1 MEFEKKKKIF
11 IITILIVGILM
22 YLIYVNFYKKTY
34 DEINLNDAILDES
47 SNIEEESYDNNIVEK
62 NIIEK
67 SNSLEN
73 EDIIKGEIIVHIIG
87 EVKKEGI
94 VSLKEGDRVIDAIR
108 KAGGETKNAD
118 LSQVNLAY
126 ILSDG
131 QKIYIPAKNEKI
143 DNFVIS
149 SNEAEIIDNKG
160 NKNSESSNMSSK
172 ININTATESQLD
184 TLPGIGPSTATKI
197 IEYRNTNGKFKKIED
212 IKEVRGIGEAK
223 YEDLKKYITI

>member
-11 IITILIVGILM
+11 ICIAIIVIVA
-22 YLIYVNFYKKTY
+22 LIYIVYTNFYKSTFE
-34 DEINLNDAILDES
+34 EIDLNDAILDEG
-47 SNIEEESYDNNIVEK
+47 SNIEENLDNSIVKEKENGDVIDNEDVEK
-62 NIIEK
+62 
-67 SNSLEN
+67 
-73 EDIIKGEIIVHIIG
+73 DEIIIHIIG

-94 VSLKEGDRVIDAIR
+94 VSLKEGDRVIDAIK

-131 QKIYIPAKNEKI
+131 QKIYIPSKNEKI
-143 DNFVIS
+143 DTFVIS
-149 SNEAEIIDNKG
+149 SNESDIG
-160 NKNSESSNMSSK
+160 ESGENNNGGSSDIK

-212 IKEVRGIGEAK
+212 IKEVKGIGEAK
-223 YEDLKKYITI
+223 YEDLKNYITI

>member
-11 IITILIVGILM
+11 ICIAIIVIVA
-22 YLIYVNFYKKTY
+22 LIYIVYTNFYKNTFE
-34 DEINLNDAILDES
+34 EIDLNDAILDEG
-47 SNIEEESYDNNIVEK
+47 SNIEENLDNSIVKEKENGDVIDNEDVEK
-62 NIIEK
+62 
-67 SNSLEN
+67 
-73 EDIIKGEIIVHIIG
+73 DEIIIHIIG

-94 VSLKEGDRVIDAIR
+94 VSLKEGDRVIDAIK

-223 YEDLKKYITI
+223 YEDLKNYITI

>member
-94 VSLKEGDRVIDAIR
+94 VSLKEGDRVIDAIK

-131 QKIYIPAKNEKI
+131 QKIYIPSKNEKI
-143 DNFVIS
+143 DTFVIS
-149 SNEAEIIDNKG
+149 SNEPDIEESKE
-160 NKNSESSNMSSK
+160 NSNNVASNISSK

-184 TLPGIGPSTATKI
+184 TLPGVGPSTAMKI

-212 IKEVRGIGEAK
+212 IKEVKGIGEAK
-223 YEDLKKYITI
+223 YEDLKNYITI

>member
-11 IITILIVGILM
+11 IIAILIVGILM
-22 YLIYVNFYKKTY
+22 YLIYVNFYKKTF

-47 SNIEEESYDNNIVEK
+47 SNIEGESYDNNIVEK

-67 SNSLEN
+67 SNSLKS
-73 EDIIKGEIIVHIIG
+73 EDIIEAEIIVHIIG

-94 VSLKEGDRVIDAIR
+94 VSLKEGDRVIDAIK

-131 QKIYIPAKNEKI
+131 QKIYIPSKNEKI
-143 DNFVIS
+143 DTFVIS
-149 SNEAEIIDNKG
+149 SNEPDIEKS
-160 NKNSESSNMSSK
+160 KENSNEGASNINSK

-184 TLPGIGPSTATKI
+184 TLPGVGPSTAMKI

-223 YEDLKKYITI
+223 YEDLKNYITI

>member
-11 IITILIVGILM
+11 ICIAIIVIVA
-22 YLIYVNFYKKTY
+22 LIYIVYTNFYKSTFE
-34 DEINLNDAILDES
+34 EIDLNDAILDEG
-47 SNIEEESYDNNIVEK
+47 SNIEENLDNSIVKENGDVIDNEDVEK
-62 NIIEK
+62 
-67 SNSLEN
+67 
-73 EDIIKGEIIVHIIG
+73 DEIIIHIIG

-94 VSLKEGDRVIDAIR
+94 VSLKEGDRVIDAIK

-184 TLPGIGPSTATKI
+184 TLPGIGPSTAMKI
-197 IEYRNTNGKFKKIED
+197 IEYRNANGKFKKIED

>member
-131 QKIYIPAKNEKI
+131 QKIYIPSKNEKI
-143 DNFVIS
+143 DTFVIS
-149 SNEAEIIDNKG
+149 SNESDIG
-160 NKNSESSNMSSK
+160 ESGENNNGGSSDIK

-184 TLPGIGPSTATKI
+184 TLPGVGPSTAMKI

-212 IKEVRGIGEAK
+212 IKEVKGIGEAK
-223 YEDLKKYITI
+223 YEDLKNYITI

>member
-94 VSLKEGDRVIDAIR
+94 VSLKEGDRVIDAIK

-131 QKIYIPAKNEKI
+131 QKIYIPSKNEKI

-184 TLPGIGPSTATKI
+184 TLPGVGPSTAMKI

-212 IKEVRGIGEAK
+212 IKEVKGIGEAK
-223 YEDLKKYITI
+223 YEDLKNYITI

>member
-11 IITILIVGILM
+11 ICIAIIVIVA
-22 YLIYVNFYKKTY
+22 LIYIVYTNFYKSTFE
-34 DEINLNDAILDES
+34 EIDLNDAILDEG
-47 SNIEEESYDNNIVEK
+47 SNIEENLDNSIVKEKENGDVIDNEDVEK
-62 NIIEK
+62 
-67 SNSLEN
+67 
-73 EDIIKGEIIVHIIG
+73 DEIIIHIIG

-94 VSLKEGDRVIDAIR
+94 VSLKEGDRVIDAIK

-131 QKIYIPAKNEKI
+131 QKIYIPSKNEKI
-143 DNFVIS
+143 DTFVIS
-149 SNEAEIIDNKG
+149 SNESDIG
-160 NKNSESSNMSSK
+160 ESGENNNGGSSDIK

-184 TLPGIGPSTATKI
+184 TLPGVGPSTAMKI

-212 IKEVRGIGEAK
+212 IKEVKGIGDAK
-223 YEDLKKYITI
+223 YEELKNYITI

>member
-11 IITILIVGILM
+11 ICIAIIVIVA
-22 YLIYVNFYKKTY
+22 LIYIVYTNFYKSTFE
-34 DEINLNDAILDES
+34 EIDLNDAILDEG
-47 SNIEEESYDNNIVEK
+47 SNIEENLDNSIVKENGDVLDNEDVEK
-62 NIIEK
+62 
-67 SNSLEN
+67 
-73 EDIIKGEIIVHIIG
+73 DEIIIHIIG

-94 VSLKEGDRVIDAIR
+94 VSLKEGDRVIDAIK

>member
-11 IITILIVGILM
+11 ICIAIIVIVA
-22 YLIYVNFYKKTY
+22 LIYIVYTNFYKSTFE
-34 DEINLNDAILDES
+34 EIDLNDAILDEG
-47 SNIEEESYDNNIVEK
+47 SNIEENLDNSIVKEKENGDVIDNEDVEK
-62 NIIEK
+62 
-67 SNSLEN
+67 
-73 EDIIKGEIIVHIIG
+73 DEIIIHIIG

-94 VSLKEGDRVIDAIR
+94 VSLKEGDRVIDAIK

-223 YEDLKKYITI
+223 YEDLKNYITI

>member
-11 IITILIVGILM
+11 ICIAIIVIVA
-22 YLIYVNFYKKTY
+22 LIYIVYTNFYKSTFE
-34 DEINLNDAILDES
+34 EIDLNDAILDEG
-47 SNIEEESYDNNIVEK
+47 SNIEENLDNSIVKEKENGDVIDNEDVEK
-62 NIIEK
+62 
-67 SNSLEN
+67 
-73 EDIIKGEIIVHIIG
+73 DEIIIHIIG

-94 VSLKEGDRVIDAIR
+94 VSLKEGDRVIDAIK

-131 QKIYIPAKNEKI
+131 QKIYIPSKNEKI
-143 DNFVIS
+143 DTFVIS
-149 SNEAEIIDNKG
+149 SNESDIG
-160 NKNSESSNMSSK
+160 ESGENNNGGSSDIK

-184 TLPGIGPSTATKI
+184 TLPGVGPSTAMKI

-212 IKEVRGIGEAK
+212 IKEVKGIGEAK
-223 YEDLKKYITI
+223 YEDLKNYITI

>member
-11 IITILIVGILM
+11 ICIAIIVIVA
-22 YLIYVNFYKKTY
+22 LIYIVYTNFYKNTFE
-34 DEINLNDAILDES
+34 EIDLNDAILDEG
-47 SNIEEESYDNNIVEK
+47 SNIEENLDNSIVKEKENGDVIDNEDVEK
-62 NIIEK
+62 
-67 SNSLEN
+67 
-73 EDIIKGEIIVHIIG
+73 DEIIIHIIG

-94 VSLKEGDRVIDAIR
+94 VSLKEGDRVIDAIK

-131 QKIYIPAKNEKI
+131 QKIYIPSKNEKI
-143 DNFVIS
+143 DTFVIS
-149 SNEAEIIDNKG
+149 SNESDIG
-160 NKNSESSNMSSK
+160 ESGENNNGGSSDIK

-184 TLPGIGPSTATKI
+184 TLPGVGPSTAMKI

-212 IKEVRGIGEAK
+212 IKEVKGIGEAK